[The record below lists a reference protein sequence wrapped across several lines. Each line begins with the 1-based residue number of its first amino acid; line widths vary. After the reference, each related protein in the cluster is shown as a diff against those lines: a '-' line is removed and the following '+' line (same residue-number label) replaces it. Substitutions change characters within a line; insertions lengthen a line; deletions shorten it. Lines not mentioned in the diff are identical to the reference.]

1 MRRAVSFHAMVTTMS
16 EQPVIAAHALSGGYK
31 GSCVWRDADFA
42 IQKGEFVTVLGPN
55 GSGKTTLFRML
66 LGLIPS
72 IEGSLF
78 VLGSAPRRGD
88 HRIGYVPQ
96 RHEID
101 RDTAIEA
108 REFVK
113 LGYIGTRW
121 GIGRV
126 PMPGK
131 ESGNAQVDEVLRLV
145 EAVDLAHKPLG
156 KMSGGEL
163 QRVFLAQALVSN
175 PDILLLDEPLA
186 NLDIRRESN
195 LIHLIQSI
203 VREKGVTVLLIAHN
217 INPLLPVTDR
227 VLYIANGTMT
237 LGAPQDVLTSESLSK
252 LYGIGIEV
260 LRDSK
265 ERIAII
271 GIEESGV
278 HDHDHDTH
286 HA

>member
-1 MRRAVSFHAMVTTMS
+1 MDRQAIITAYN
-16 EQPVIAAHALSGGYK
+16 LSGGYK
-31 GSCVWRDADFA
+31 GARVWRDADFS
-42 IQKGEFVTVLGPN
+42 IGKGEFVTVLGPN
-55 GSGKTTLFRML
+55 GSGKTTLFRLL

-72 IEGSLF
+72 LSGSLTI
-78 VLGSAPRRGD
+78 LGDTPHRGD
-88 HRIGYVPQ
+88 RRIGYVPQ
-96 RHEID
+96 RHDID

-113 LGYIGTRW
+113 LGLVGTRW
-121 GIGRV
+121 GIGR
-126 PMPGK
+126 GGDT
-131 ESGNAQVDEVLRLV
+131 EADEALALV
-145 EAVDLAHKPLG
+145 EATELARKPLG

-195 LIHLIQSI
+195 LIRLIQSV
-203 VREKGVTVLLIAHN
+203 VRAKEVTVLLIAHN

-237 LGAPQDVLTSESLSK
+237 LGSPEDVLTSDTLSR
-252 LYGIGIEV
+252 LYGIQIEV

-265 ERIAII
+265 GRLAII
-271 GIEESGV
+271 GIEESGM
-278 HDHDHDTH
+278 HDHDHEHDTRH
-286 HA
+286 E